1 MEEIELLNNAFEIY
15 NLDNREDLSEQILD
29 YIADRLLINKSNII
43 RLIEILEE
51 KVTFSDIWNSFEQER
66 SEKSH
71 FKQTGIFRKIDS
83 EFFMG
88 IYATSKGNIVV
99 ETDDI
104 LEIIKYFVIAIKT
117 RNTITISKLDY
128 NEVSVES
135 ILLIIFCEALNK
147 FGLDRNLIMIMP
159 YEECYYENFDEVIIS
174 DSGIQKVEAKSAT
187 NKYIIYQYDSRFIED
202 IQKETE
208 MLKSNDMDYE
218 IVKGEFYQIV
228 KEINN
233 KKPIGASIYTSD
245 PELGY
250 RFINL
255 IHSNNVFVNTTLLN
269 SEKYEKSNNI
279 YYLKKKII
287 YPMINYDNNQEKFEE
302 IFNENETISQNV
314 KSIEKE
320 IKEESKDLIIQNVN
334 PWYKKIFELVKN
346 FFKK

>member
-29 YIADRLLINKSNII
+29 YIADRLLINKSNIVQ
-43 RLIEILEE
+43 LIELLNER
-51 KVTFSDIWNSFEQER
+51 VRFSDIWNTFEQER
-66 SEKSH
+66 IEKSH
-71 FKQTGIFRKIDS
+71 FKEVGIFRKIDS

-159 YEECYYENFDEVIIS
+159 YEECYYENFDQVIIS
-174 DSGIQKVEAKSAT
+174 SNGIQKVEDKSIA
-187 NKYIIYQYDSRFIED
+187 NKYIIYQYDNKFLED

-208 MLKSNDMDYE
+208 LLKNKDMAYE
-218 IVKGEFYQIV
+218 IVKGEFYRIV

-245 PELGY
+245 PEIGY

-269 SEKYEKSNNI
+269 SENYEKNNNI

-287 YPMINYDNNQEKFEE
+287 YPMINYDNNQEKNEE
-302 IFNENETISQNV
+302 SEVVSQ
-314 KSIEKE
+314 E
-320 IKEESKDLIIQNVN
+320 IKNFENFNNIEIPQESKGLISKNVN
-334 PWYKKIFELVKN
+334 PWYKRIFELVKN
-346 FFKK
+346 FFEK